1 MTQDEFTKKRRW
13 YAELLVRFGLN
24 IQQGQLVNISC
35 EACNRDFALEVVE
48 AAYGAGAKYV
58 HLELGDPRVLKT
70 RITSSKEEDLSY
82 VPEYFSIKY
91 KELVDEKAANLKIIG
106 SESPEILSDLPPKR
120 VNDVRLHQF
129 LALKYFY
136 DEGIGKS
143 GVHWTVAAAATP
155 AWGKKIFPELSESD
169 AEMKLWEHIFSI
181 CRLEDER
188 FLDRWNEHDALLH
201 SRADFLNT
209 LKIKE
214 VHFTGPG
221 TDLKVLLSPKAI
233 FKGGSDLGP
242 RGVNFEPNVPT
253 EEVFTTPDYRG
264 TNGVVRTT
272 RPFLVNGT
280 LIVGLEMKFENGVI
294 TDFSAKEGEATFREY
309 ISSDPG
315 AKRLGEL
322 ALVGIDS
329 PVFRSGVVFEE
340 ILFDENAACH
350 IAVGRAYKFC
360 VENGPDMSDEELD
373 AIGCNESS
381 VHTDM
386 MISSEEVD
394 VSATTYDG
402 KEIQLLS
409 KGEWVITTK
418 G

>member
-1 MTQDEFTKKRRW
+1 MTQDEFTKKRKW

-24 IQQGQLVNISC
+24 VQVGQLVNVSA

-48 AAYGAGAKYV
+48 AAYNAGAKFV
-58 HLELGDPRVLKT
+58 NLELGDPRVLKT
-70 RITSSKEEDLSY
+70 RILHSKEEDLTY
-82 VPEYFSIKY
+82 VPEYYGVKY
-91 KELVDEKAANLKIIG
+91 RELVDEKAANLKIIG
-106 SESPEILSDLPPKR
+106 SESPEILSDLPPKK
-120 VNDVRLHQF
+120 VNDVRLSQF

-143 GVHWTVAAAATP
+143 GVHWTVAAASTP
-155 AWGKKIFPELSESD
+155 AWGKKLFPELSEQA

-181 CRLEDER
+181 CRLEDEN
-188 FLDRWNEHDALLH
+188 FLDRWYRHDQILH
-201 SRADFLNT
+201 DRAERLNA

-214 VHFTGPG
+214 VTFKGPG
-221 TDLKVLLSPKAI
+221 TDLKVVLSPKAI
-233 FKGGSDLGP
+233 FKGGSDVGP

-264 TNGVVRTT
+264 THGTVRAT

-280 LIVGLEMKFENGVI
+280 LIQGLEMKFENGVL
-294 TDFSAKEGEATFREY
+294 TDFTAKEGESAFREY
-309 ISSDPG
+309 VSSDPG

-329 PVFRSGVVFEE
+329 PVYQSGVVFEE

-360 VENGPDMSDEELD
+360 VENGPELSDEELE

-394 VSATTYDG
+394 VTALTYDG
-402 KEIQLLS
+402 KEVPLLK
-409 KGEWVITTK
+409 KGRWVSDFLK
-418 G
+418 

>member
-1 MTQDEFTKKRRW
+1 MTQEEFLKKRRW

-24 IQQGQLVNISC
+24 VQDGQLVNISA

-48 AAYGAGAKYV
+48 AAYQAGAKYV

-70 RITSSKEEDLSY
+70 RILSSKEEDLAY
-82 VPEYFSIKY
+82 VPEYISIKY

-143 GVHWTVAAAATP
+143 GVHWTVAAASTP
-155 AWGKKIFPELSESD
+155 AWGKKLFPEMEESE
-169 AEMKLWEHIFSI
+169 AEMKLWEHIFTI
-181 CRLEDER
+181 CRLEDEH
-188 FLDRWNEHDALLH
+188 FLDRWSQHDKILH
-201 SRADFLNT
+201 DRASQLNA
-209 LKIKE
+209 LKIKS
-214 VHFTGPG
+214 VHFSGPD
-221 TDLKVLLSPKAI
+221 TDLTVELSPKAI
-233 FKGGSDLGP
+233 FKGGSDVGP
-242 RGVNFEPNVPT
+242 RGVNFEPNIPT
-253 EEVFTTPDYRG
+253 EEVFTTPDYRATQG
-264 TNGVVRTT
+264 KVRTT

-280 LIVGLEMKFENGVI
+280 LIKGLSLEFKDGVI
-294 TDFSAKEGEATFREY
+294 SDFSAEEGESTFREY

-329 PVFRSGVVFEE
+329 PVYQSGVVFEE

-350 IAVGRAYKFC
+350 IAIGRAYKFC
-360 VENGPDMSDEELD
+360 VENGPDLSENELEET
-373 AIGCNESS
+373 GCNESS

-386 MISSEEVD
+386 MISSEQVD
-394 VSATTYDG
+394 VRATAYDG
-402 KEIQLLS
+402 TEIMLIKQG
-409 KGEWVITTK
+409 KWVI
-418 G
+418 

>member
-1 MTQDEFTKKRRW
+1 MTQEEFSKKRKW

-24 IQQGQLVNISC
+24 VQEGQLVNISS

-48 AAYGAGAKYV
+48 AAYKAGAKYV

-70 RITSSKEEDLSY
+70 RILSSKEEDLSY
-82 VPEYFSIKY
+82 VPDYLTVKY

-120 VNDVRLHQF
+120 VNDVRLNQF

-143 GVHWTVAAAATP
+143 GVHWTVAAASTA
-155 AWGKKIFPELSESD
+155 AWGKKIFPELSEVD
-169 AEMKLWEHIFSI
+169 AEMKLWEHIFQI
-181 CRLEDER
+181 CRLEDEH
-188 FLDRWNEHDALLH
+188 FLERWKAHDQRLH
-201 SRADFLNT
+201 ARADFLNT
-209 LKIKE
+209 LKIQQ
-214 VHFTGPG
+214 VHFSGPG
-221 TDLKVLLSPKAI
+221 TDLTVQLSPKAV
-233 FKGGSDLGP
+233 FKGGSDPGP

-264 TNGVVRTT
+264 TNGTVRAT

-280 LIVGLEMKFENGVI
+280 LVKGLEMKFENGVM
-294 TDFSAKEGEATFREY
+294 TDFTAKEGEAAFREY
-309 ISSDPG
+309 VSSDPG

-329 PVFRSGVVFEE
+329 PVYQSGVVFEE

-360 VENGPDMSDEELD
+360 IQNGPDMIDEELD

-394 VSATTYDG
+394 VVATTFDG
-402 KEIQLLS
+402 KIVPLLE
-409 KGEWVITTK
+409 KGKWVIEA
-418 G
+418 